1 MSKNIYD
8 SITSKFSFNNKSNQ
22 KSQSSKL
29 NNENKET
36 LLPHDSNLNIS
47 KEKINY
53 ESVKQTILQRRSI
66 RKYTPHKPPYKLIN
80 DIVQSASSV
89 PRPGN
94 IVPFHTIIIQNKST
108 IATISNLCY
117 QQSWIAQ
124 APYVLVITSNQG
136 EMSKLYPDMATRFST
151 QTTASYINNVILLAQ
166 ASGLS
171 SCWVESIQEE
181 VLKDYLGVPKSQEIH
196 AILPIGYA
204 KEINDPPSTPSFL
217 SLVSFNSYGNK
228 QNKE

>member
-8 SITSKFSFNNKSNQ
+8 SITSKFSFNNKSN
-22 KSQSSKL
+22 KKTQSSKP
-29 NNENKET
+29 NNENKGT
-36 LLPHDSNLNIS
+36 LVPHDSNPNIS

-66 RKYTPHKPPYKLIN
+66 RRYTPHKPPYRLIC
-80 DIVQSASSV
+80 DIMQTACST
-89 PRPGN
+89 PRSGN
-94 IVPFHTIIIQNKST
+94 IVPFHTIIVQDKSI
-108 IATISNLCY
+108 IATIANLCY

-124 APYVLVITSNQG
+124 APYVLVITTNSN
-136 EMSKLYPDMATRFST
+136 EMYKLYPDMATRFST
-151 QTTASYINNVILLAQ
+151 QTTASYINNLILLAQ

-171 SCWVESIQEE
+171 SCWVESMQEE
-181 VLKDYLGVPKSQEIH
+181 VLKDYLDVPKSQEIH

-228 QNKE
+228 ENKD